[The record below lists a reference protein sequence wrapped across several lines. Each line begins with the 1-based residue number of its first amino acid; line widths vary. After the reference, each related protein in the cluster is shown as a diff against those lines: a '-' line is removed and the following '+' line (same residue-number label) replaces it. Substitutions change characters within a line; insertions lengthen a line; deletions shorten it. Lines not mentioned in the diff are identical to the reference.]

1 MSKQTILGAGG
12 VIGKEVA
19 KSLTEFTEDIR
30 LVSRNPQKVNP
41 NDELLSADLT
51 NADDVM
57 KAVAGS
63 EIVYLTV
70 GFPYNYKV
78 WKENWPKTMD
88 NVIKAC
94 IENGCK
100 LVYFD
105 NIYMYDQD
113 HLSPMDEQTPINPPS
128 EKGKVRAWITDVLM
142 SNINEGKINAL
153 IARSADFYGPAIGQ
167 NSVLTETV
175 FNNFAKGK
183 TANWLGNLNCKHS
196 FTYTPDAGKATALL
210 GNTDDAYGEVWHLPT
225 ASNPPTG
232 KEWIDM
238 IAAEFG
244 VKPKVQVAGKF
255 IVKIMGWFNPLMKEL
270 YEMLYQVDRDYV
282 FNSSKFEKRFDF
294 KPTPYKEGIKKVIA
308 KDYS

>member
-1 MSKQTILGAGG
+1 MSTQTILGAGG
-12 VIGKEVA
+12 VIGIEVA
-19 KSLTEFTEDIR
+19 KALVDYTENIR

-78 WKENWPKTMD
+78 WKESWPKTMD

-94 IENGCK
+94 IENNCK
-100 LVYFD
+100 LVFFD

-113 HLSPMDEQTPINPPS
+113 HLNPMDEQTPINSPS
-128 EKGKVRAWITDVLM
+128 EKGKIRTQIYKMLM
-142 SNINEGKINAL
+142 SNINEGKIKAL
-153 IARSADFYGPAIGQ
+153 IARSADFYGPSIGQ
-167 NSVLTETV
+167 NSVLRETV

-196 FTYTPDAGKATALL
+196 FTYTPDAGKSTALL

-270 YEMLYQVDRDYV
+270 YEIETV
-282 FNSSKFEKRFDF
+282 FWILKFFDF
-294 KPTPYKEGIKKVIA
+294 LGV
-308 KDYS
+308 